1 MGEADGPG
9 APRPTVQGGK
19 GVGGGL
25 GEVTDAALSAAV
37 EKKLRAYEPLRASG
51 MRIAVSS
58 QDGVV
63 RLTGVVRSGIHMYL
77 AEMLAQSVA
86 SVRAVENC
94 LQSDDAI
101 AAAVAAELSQEGSI
115 KSHQVTVQSFL
126 GNIRLRGKVP
136 SCAVPAAA
144 TERAAGVTGVI
155 GVANELTV
163 EEGG

>member
-1 MGEADGPG
+1 MVEEVDGPAG
-9 APRPTVQGGK
+9 SQRPTVRGGK
-19 GVGGGL
+19 GAGGGL
-25 GEVTDAALSAAV
+25 GDAALSAAV

-51 MRIAVSS
+51 MRITVSG

-63 RLTGVVRSGIHMYL
+63 RLAGVVRSGVHKYL

-86 SVRAVENC
+86 RVRAVENG
-94 LQSDDAI
+94 LQTDDAI
-101 AAAVAAELSQEGSI
+101 AAAVAAELAKEGGI

-126 GNIRLRGKVP
+126 GNVRLRGKVP
-136 SCAVPAAA
+136 SGAVRTAAA
-144 TERAAGVTGVI
+144 ARAAGVTGVV